1 MKGRFIIGLIAVIAV
16 LAGGTWLVI
25 SQNSG
30 PQPVTISCVGGSEKT
45 ALMRDPEVGKIL
57 DKKYNITVK
66 WTSMGS
72 YDQVLLSKDDIA
84 SRGFNCLWPSSAS
97 ARNVFEATHRGEFSD
112 YRAETVLQSPEV
124 IYAGPQSTEALT
136 KARLVAQQDKHHV
149 LDFKT
154 LLNDHIVPKKQWQE
168 LKAGKLRGPIN
179 VSSTD
184 PVKSNSGFTLAQ
196 LELTMLASA
205 DPYQS
210 PSIAEAR
217 SALPTMR
224 QIYDA
229 QGLQATSSDNGFRQ
243 WLTQG
248 GEYSAP
254 LYAGYES
261 QIIQQ
266 MTVGGNPEH
275 LMKNVTMLYPDP
287 TVYSDHPILA
297 IDSDAQ
303 RLIEAMKDEEIQKL
317 AWTKYGFRSSVNAAY
332 NDMSVFETLP
342 LAEQFITVP
351 APNSEVTLA
360 LLECLRDRTTCK

>member
-16 LAGGTWLVI
+16 LAGGTWLVVN
-25 SQNSG
+25 QNSG
-30 PQPVTISCVGGSEKT
+30 PQPVTINCVGGSEKSD
-45 ALMRDPEVGKIL
+45 LMRDPDVVKIL

-72 YDQVLLSKDDIA
+72 YDQVLLSKDEIE

-97 ARNVFEATHRGEFSD
+97 ARNVFEATHGGEFSD

-124 IYAGPQSTEALT
+124 IYAGPQGTEALT
-136 KARLVAQQDKHHV
+136 KAGLVTEQDKHHV
-149 LDFKT
+149 LDFKA
-154 LLNDHIVPKKQWQE
+154 LLNEHIVPKKQWQE
-168 LKAGKLRGPIN
+168 LHAGKLRGPIN

-217 SALPTMR
+217 AALPTMR

-248 GEYSAP
+248 GEFSAP

-261 QIIQQ
+261 QNIQQ
-266 MTVGGNPEH
+266 MTVGGNAER

-297 IDSDAQ
+297 INSDAQ

-360 LLECLRDRTTCK
+360 LLDCLRDRNACQ